1 MLNYLFVLFLYPA
14 TFKNCQPISLDY
26 WQVYLNKEKI
36 QEFNKAGNQNII
48 SLKLSSLKATDSLHI
63 KYFTDTKCKRC
74 TYHLQVATE
83 NSFSAFEGP
92 SYEKIISLSI
102 NQLLKLRSDNNG
114 RPLNMF
120 LIENT
125 WNKETNEILIFTSK
139 FE

>member
-1 MLNYLFVLFLYPA
+1 
-14 TFKNCQPISLDY
+14 
-26 WQVYLNKEKI
+26 
-36 QEFNKAGNQNII
+36 
-48 SLKLSSLKATDSLHI
+48 
-63 KYFTDTKCKRC
+63 TKCKRC